1 MVPGLLNFKYYIVS
15 LFFTVQSIMIFTTY
29 YYIEE
34 MYGKDTFK
42 EALFVIYVV
51 MPYILT
57 PVVLPLEALY

>member
-34 MYGKDTFK
+34 KYGKDACK